1 MNGRRAP
8 PARVAGDAAVSPPD
22 ELHVKAFR
30 DSNADGTGDF
40 AGLASRLDY
49 LLDLGIGD
57 RRGW

>member
-1 MNGRRAP
+1 M
-8 PARVAGDAAVSPPD
+8 SPPD